1 MWTYL
6 RKKHNLQVLEIPERM
21 YWNDCSASVVFISIG
36 GKTKRETSK
45 MFIFIEKIFRGHISP
60 HEANYVEMGKG
71 VKYIQLID
79 NAIAL
84 SIALVYV

>member
-1 MWTYL
+1 M
-6 RKKHNLQVLEIPERM
+6 LEIPERM
-21 YWNDCSASVVFISIG
+21 YWNDCSASVVLISIG
-36 GKTKRETSK
+36 GKTKRETGK
-45 MFIFIEKIFRGHISP
+45 MFNFSFLPVEKIFRGHISP

-71 VKYIQLID
+71 VKYIQLIC